1 MNISVIIPS
10 LDAQDDLPR
19 CLDSLKPQLAGGDEI
34 IIVDAGSKDETL
46 GIASKYGCSFFLYPK
61 SNIGQARSFG
71 VEMAKNEVIIQTDT
85 DVEFIPDF
93 IDKVRSYFE
102 QNSELV
108 GVSFGWRDGTRKPLG
123 QFGCA
128 LFEGV
133 FKYAD
138 CVQSYRRSAYYQT
151 NGHPSCSFGEQI
163 GFWLQLKQIG
173 RTIYDPELYVY
184 HYSINASRY
193 MSYLVGGSLLT
204 GGIVYET
211 GVGGSVGY
219 GIIGAGAGFVLGQ
232 LGVDMGIN
240 KENWDDPNHYHHFHL
255 GLTTAAVGLV
265 LLGADIN
272 EDLSVGILGLGA
284 GIAMHDA
291 LTDEN
296 LFTGSQ

>member
-1 MNISVIIPS
+1 MELSVSIVIPA
-10 LDAQDDLPR
+10 LDAAQDLPR
-19 CLDSLKPQLAGGDEI
+19 CLDSLKPQLVEGDEI
-34 IIVDAGSKDETL
+34 IIVDAGSRDETL
-46 GIASKYGCSFFLYPK
+46 EIASGYGCKLLVYPE

-108 GVSFGWRDGTRKPLG
+108 GVSFGWRDGTQKPLG

-163 GFWLQLKQIG
+163 GFWLQLKQLG
-173 RTIYDPELYVY
+173 MTIYDPELYVY
-184 HYSINASRY
+184 HYSVNASRY
-193 MSYLVGGSLLT
+193 MSYIVGGSLLT
-204 GGIVYET
+204 GGLAYET
-211 GVGGSVGY
+211 GIGGSVGY

-240 KENWDDPNHYHHFHL
+240 KDAPPDHYHHFHL
-255 GLTTAAVGLV
+255 GLTIAAVGLV
-265 LLGADIN
+265 LLGADVN

-296 LFTGSQ
+296 LFTDVQ